1 MFRALYDAW
10 WQFPVG
16 IFALQLV
23 AAGALIRSRQR
34 AVALPAGGARL
45 LWFGV
50 VIMQIIIMLDDA
62 SKGPWLSGSL
72 ATGFNVA
79 FVIAGDL
86 RFLLL
91 LERFGREPRHFR
103 LQHAALA
110 IGVSA
115 MLPLAAWIIATK
127 AIGAGE
133 GRVLFLVHEAMF
145 AMLALG
151 LWLATR
157 ARRDLA
163 EEPRRWLTKLCAF
176 ELMQYA
182 LWAVADIAILIGADA
197 GYLLRVVPNVM
208 YYVAFVPFAWLTAP
222 TQGAG

>member
-1 MFRALYDAW
+1 
-10 WQFPVG
+10 
-16 IFALQLV
+16 
-23 AAGALIRSRQR
+23 
-34 AVALPAGGARL
+34 
-45 LWFGV
+45 
-50 VIMQIIIMLDDA
+50 
-62 SKGPWLSGSL
+62 
-72 ATGFNVA
+72 
-79 FVIAGDL
+79 
-86 RFLLL
+86 
-91 LERFGREPRHFR
+91 

-110 IGVSA
+110 LGVSA

-145 AMLALG
+145 GMLALG

-163 EEPRRWLTKLCAF
+163 EAQRRWLTKLCAF

-197 GYLLRVVPNVM
+197 GYLLRVVPNIM

-222 TQGAG
+222 TQGAD